1 MKQKMPKDKKRRIT
15 ALIVL
20 LLGNVLLFLLI
31 WLLNK
36 YDNIYLD
43 QILFQIKSPA
53 VGANRDLLGSAY
65 VRVGG
70 LAIVLTAIEVFLY
83 MLLSGRLK
91 NFEKYEKYQKY
102 ALNKTAQFFKKTA
115 MPFALATVI
124 VAVSLFIVKLKIV
137 PYIDTISTE
146 SDFIKEHYV
155 SPTREV
161 LTFPEEKKN
170 LIYIFLESMETTY
183 TSSADGG
190 AQIENYIPELTKL
203 AYDNVSFSNTDRLGG
218 ALNFT
223 GTTWTA
229 AAMVAQTSGINIKV
243 PLTAE
248 NYGGENSFLP
258 GITSLGEVLQSEG
271 YVQTLLIGS
280 DAAFAARDSYFSD
293 NGNYNIVDINRL
305 KDEGRLEEDYQVWW
319 GYEDNKLFDFAKE
332 ELAKLYESGKPFN
345 FTMLTADTHFPD
357 GYFCEECPVKYEKQY
372 ANVLSCSSLHVY
384 EFIEWLKTQP
394 YYEDTTIVLSG
405 DHLTMDPQFLKD
417 IDENYTRTTYNCI
430 INSSVNPIK
439 EKQRQ
444 FATFDMFPTT
454 LSAMGVRIEGDRLG
468 LGTDLFS
475 ASETLTEKYGYTQLD
490 NELQK
495 KSVFYNENFAGMT
508 SKIDE
513 QN

>member
-15 ALIVL
+15 ALVIL
-20 LLGNVLLFLLI
+20 TLSNLLLFLLI

-43 QILFQIKSPA
+43 QILFQIKSPS
-53 VGANRDLLGSAY
+53 VGTNKNLLSSAY
-65 VRVGG
+65 IRVGLFG
-70 LAIVLTAIEVFLY
+70 IVLTAIEVFLY
-83 MLLSGRLK
+83 ILLSGSFKKLQHKQGYREYCTKKFATFVKKCALP
-91 NFEKYEKYQKY
+91 Y
-102 ALNKTAQFFKKTA
+102 ALASLI
-115 MPFALATVI
+115 LAS
-124 VAVSLFIVKLKIV
+124 SLFIVKLRIV
-137 PYIDTISTE
+137 PYIDVISTE
-146 SDFIKEHYV
+146 SDFIKENYV
-155 SPTREV
+155 APTSDV

-190 AQIENYIPELTKL
+190 AQIENYIPELTLL
-203 AYDNVSFSNTDRLGG
+203 AKENVSFSNTDRLGG
-218 ALNFT
+218 ALAYS

-229 AAMVAQTSGINIKV
+229 AAMVSQTSGINIKV

-258 GITSLGEVLQSEG
+258 GITSIGEVLEANG
-271 YVQTLLIGS
+271 YEQTLLIGS

-293 NGNYNIVDINRL
+293 NGNYNIVDINVL
-305 KDEGRLEEDYQVWW
+305 KAEGRLEEDYRVWW
-319 GYEDNKLFDFAKE
+319 GYEDAKLFEYAKE
-332 ELAKLYESGKPFN
+332 ELAKLYDTGKPFN

-357 GYFCEECPVKYEKQY
+357 GYYCEKCPVQYKEQY
-372 ANVLSCSSLHVY
+372 ANVLSCSSAQVS

-394 YYEDTTIVLSG
+394 YFDNTTVIISG

-417 IDENYTRTTYNCI
+417 VDENYTRTTYNCI

-439 EKQRQ
+439 EKNRQ

-475 ASETLTEKYGYTQLD
+475 ASETLTEKYGFAQLD
-490 NELQK
+490 EELQK
-495 KSVFYNENFAGMT
+495 KSLYYNETFMGM
-508 SKIDE
+508 KE
-513 QN
+513 KEEK